1 MTEQFFQET
10 QERLIRYAK
19 INTRSD
25 EASTSVPSTACQLDL
40 LHLLVDELK
49 AIGLQE
55 VEFNPENAFV
65 TATLPATSDKPVPT
79 IGFIAHVDTADF
91 NSENVQPRLIPNYD
105 GQDIVLNQ
113 AQDIVMKV
121 ADFPALSSY
130 QGQTLIV
137 TDGTTLL
144 GADDKSGIA
153 EIMTAMAYLA
163 AHPEIEHGKVRVAF
177 GPDEEI
183 GRGADRFD
191 VEHFGCDFAY
201 TMDGGPVGELQ
212 YESFNAAGARLHFH
226 GKNIHPGT
234 AKGKMIN
241 AVQLHK
247 DFLSAL
253 PEDQVP
259 EKTDGRQGFIH
270 PMEAQVTVDQGQLDL
285 IIRDHDRQAF
295 QAKKDLVQSI
305 VDKMN
310 AAYPVP
316 VVSLEMK
323 DQYYNMAEVIEQ
335 DMKSVELAKSAMEA
349 IGIKPIIEPIRGG
362 TDGSKISFM
371 GLPTPNIFA
380 GGENMH
386 GRYEFVAVESM
397 VKATQVIVGIIQA
410 NAQA

>member
-25 EASTSVPSTACQLDL
+25 EASTTVPSTACQLDL

-91 NSENVQPRLIPNYD
+91 NSENIQPRLIPNYD

-241 AVQLHK
+241 AVQLLK

-253 PEDQVP
+253 PDDQVP
-259 EKTDGRQGFIH
+259 EKTHGRQGFIH

-335 DMKSVELAKSAMEA
+335 DMQSVELAKSAMEA

>member
-25 EASTSVPSTACQLDL
+25 EASTTVPSTVCQLDL

-49 AIGLQE
+49 TIGLQE

-65 TATLPATSDKPVPT
+65 TATLPATSNKPVPT

-241 AVQLHK
+241 AVQLLK

-323 DQYYNMAEVIEQ
+323 EQYYNMAEVIEK

-349 IGIKPIIEPIRGG
+349 IWIKPIIEPIRGG

>member
-25 EASTSVPSTACQLDL
+25 EASTTVPSTVCQLDL

-105 GQDIVLNQ
+105 GRDIVLNQ

-191 VEHFGCDFAY
+191 VAHFGCDFAY

-241 AVQLHK
+241 AVQLLK

>member
-25 EASTSVPSTACQLDL
+25 EASTTVPSTACQLDL

-91 NSENVQPRLIPNYD
+91 NSENIQPRLIPNYD

-241 AVQLHK
+241 AVQLLK

>member
-65 TATLPATSDKPVPT
+65 TATLPATSNKPVPT

-105 GQDIVLNQ
+105 SQDIVLNQ

-121 ADFPALSSY
+121 ADFPALNSY

-191 VEHFGCDFAY
+191 VAHFGCDFAY

-241 AVQLHK
+241 AVQLLK

-335 DMKSVELAKSAMEA
+335 DMQSVELAKSAMEA

>member
-25 EASTSVPSTACQLDL
+25 EASTTVPSTVCQLDL

-65 TATLPATSDKPVPT
+65 TATLPATSNKPVPT

-113 AQDIVMKV
+113 AQDIIMKV

-191 VEHFGCDFAY
+191 VAHFGCDFAY

-241 AVQLHK
+241 AVQLLK

-316 VVSLEMK
+316 VLSLEMK

>member
-25 EASTSVPSTACQLDL
+25 EASTTVPSTVCQLDL
-40 LHLLVDELK
+40 LHLLVDELE

-65 TATLPATSDKPVPT
+65 TATLPATSNKPVPT

-191 VEHFGCDFAY
+191 VAHFGCDFAY

-241 AVQLHK
+241 AVQLLK

-316 VVSLEMK
+316 VLSLEMK

>member
-25 EASTSVPSTACQLDL
+25 EASTTVPSTACQLDL

-55 VEFNPENAFV
+55 VKFNPENAFV

-191 VEHFGCDFAY
+191 VAHFGCDFAY

-241 AVQLHK
+241 AVQLLK

>member
-65 TATLPATSDKPVPT
+65 TASLPATSDKPVPT

-113 AQDIVMKV
+113 AQGIVMKV

-183 GRGADRFD
+183 GHGADRFD

-241 AVQLHK
+241 AVQLLK

-335 DMKSVELAKSAMEA
+335 DMQSVELAKSAMEA

>member
-25 EASTSVPSTACQLDL
+25 EASTTVPSTVCQLDL

-49 AIGLQE
+49 TIGLQE

-65 TATLPATSDKPVPT
+65 TATLPATSNKPVPT

-191 VEHFGCDFAY
+191 VAHFGCDFAY

-241 AVQLHK
+241 AVQLLK

-316 VVSLEMK
+316 VLSLEMK

>member
-19 INTRSD
+19 FNTRSD
-25 EASTSVPSTACQLDL
+25 EASTTVPSTVCQLDL

-49 AIGLQE
+49 TIGLQE

-65 TATLPATSDKPVPT
+65 TATLPATSNKPVPT

-241 AVQLHK
+241 AVQLLK

>member
-183 GRGADRFD
+183 GADRFD
-191 VEHFGCDFAY
+191 VAHFGCDFAY

-241 AVQLHK
+241 AVQLLK

-316 VVSLEMK
+316 VLSLEMK

>member
-25 EASTSVPSTACQLDL
+25 EASTTVPSTACQLDL

-55 VEFNPENAFV
+55 VKFNPENAFV

-91 NSENVQPRLIPNYD
+91 NSENVQPRLISNYD

-191 VEHFGCDFAY
+191 VAHFGCDFAY

-241 AVQLHK
+241 AVQLLK